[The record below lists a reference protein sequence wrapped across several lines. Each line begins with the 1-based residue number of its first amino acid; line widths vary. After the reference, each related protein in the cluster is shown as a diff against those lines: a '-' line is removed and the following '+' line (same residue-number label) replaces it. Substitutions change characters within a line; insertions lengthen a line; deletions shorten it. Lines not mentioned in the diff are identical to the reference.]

1 VEQVQKSVFGYT
13 DYRKFLIDF
22 FDSIKSEDPEVTYA
36 QICKE
41 TEIKS
46 PGHLSLILHG
56 KANISIEL
64 AERFSAFCKLKARES
79 RYFLTMVQF
88 NQEKKTSLKTELF
101 EQLISFNE
109 SCIYKVGPHHYKFY
123 DKWYHSAIRA
133 LLEFIS
139 IKDNFEDLT
148 KMIVPAIRPDQV
160 KGSIALLTELGLIQ
174 PDSNGYYRPTQM
186 SIETGSAASS
196 LMLNNF
202 TLSMMDL
209 ASEAMD
215 RFSRNERIFSS
226 VTIGIDKEGYDEI
239 VAELREFRRRVA
251 EIAQRRS
258 ADRVIQVNFQ
268 AFPLSKAKCV
278 LKGEDD
284 DE

>member
-1 VEQVQKSVFGYT
+1 MVQKSVFSYT

-22 FDSIKSEDPEVTYA
+22 FDSIKSEDPDVTHA

-41 TEIKS
+41 TGIKS

-64 AERFSAFCKLKARES
+64 AERFSTFCKLKSRES

-133 LLEFIS
+133 LLEFVS
-139 IKDNFEDLT
+139 IKENFEDLA

-160 KGSIALLTELGLIQ
+160 RGSIMLLTELGLIQ
-174 PDSNGYYRPTQM
+174 PDSDGFYRPTQK

-202 TLSMMDL
+202 TLSMIDL

-226 VTIGIDKEGYDEI
+226 VTIGIDNEGYEEI

-268 AFPLSKAKCV
+268 AFPLSKAKSALRGV
-278 LKGEDD
+278 ND